1 MPHRVVAQPISV
13 SRPQRE
19 VLEKIIRGKK
29 SAQQHV
35 TRAKIILF
43 AADGLTNQAIS
54 KELTIHRETV
64 RIWRR
69 RWSEACEELST
80 VEEQDSAKRLYEK
93 VLEVLSDE
101 QRSGVTPKF
110 SAEAV
115 CQIIAVSC
123 EDPQECGYPLSHWT
137 PSALR
142 KEVLKR
148 NIVDDISERQIGRF
162 LKRWHDKAASGAL
175 LGNPAG

>member
-1 MPHRVVAQPISV
+1 MHSIVAQAISV
-13 SRPQRE
+13 SSLQRE
-19 VLEKIIRGKK
+19 ILEKIIRRSK

-43 AADGLTNQAIS
+43 AADGFGNQAIADQ
-54 KELTIHRETV
+54 LGIHRETV
-64 RIWRR
+64 RIWRS
-69 RWSEACEELST
+69 RWCDASEELLT
-80 VEEQDSAKRLYEK
+80 VEEQDTARRLYEK
-93 VLEVLSDE
+93 ILEVLSDE

-123 EDPQECGYPLSHWT
+123 EDPQECGHPLSHWT
-137 PSALR
+137 PATLR

-148 NIVDDISERQIGRF
+148 NIVEDISERQIGRF
-162 LKRWHDKAASGAL
+162 LKRRHHQTAPGAL

>member
-1 MPHRVVAQPISV
+1 MSHLVVAQPISV
-13 SRPQRE
+13 SFPQRE

-29 SAQQHV
+29 STQQHV

-43 AADGLTNQAIS
+43 AADGFTNQAIT
-54 KELTIHRETV
+54 KVLTVHRETV

-69 RWSEACEELST
+69 RWSEAYEELSL
-80 VEEQDSAKRLYEK
+80 VEEQGSAKQLYEK
-93 VLEVLSDE
+93 VLEVLSDKP
-101 QRSGVTPKF
+101 RRGVTPKF

-123 EDPQECGYPLSHWT
+123 EDPQECGHPLSHWT

-142 KEVLKR
+142 REVLKR

-162 LKRWHDKAASGAL
+162 LKRWHDQATLGAL

>member
-1 MPHRVVAQPISV
+1 MPHLVVAQSV
-13 SRPQRE
+13 SVSSLQRK
-19 VLEKIIRGKK
+19 VLEKIIRRSK

-35 TRAKIILF
+35 IRAKIILF
-43 AADGLTNQAIS
+43 AAEGFDNRAIAD
-54 KELTIHRETV
+54 ELTIHRETV

-69 RWSEACEELST
+69 RWRAASEELLT
-80 VEEQDSAKRLYEK
+80 VEEQDTVKRLHEK
-93 VLEVLSDE
+93 ILEVLSDE

-123 EDPQECGYPLSHWT
+123 EDPQECGHPLSHWT
-137 PSALR
+137 AAALR
-142 KEVLKR
+142 MEVLKR
-148 NIVDDISERQIGRF
+148 KIVEDISERQIGRF
-162 LKRWHDKAASGAL
+162 LKRRRYQAASGAL